1 MPVAIKLFLMFLK
14 IGFTSFGGGYGMMS
28 MILDEGIARVGLT
41 TAEFADMA
49 ALDLLCSGPV
59 AVNAA
64 TYIGY
69 IKGGWLGALL
79 ATIGAV
85 LPSLM
90 VCTVVLLFLDRFHD
104 SKIVKGLFV
113 GIVPATGGLMIFTAL
128 KLSKSIFF
136 NDETFHEILSMAM
149 TPTMIGMIALFAA
162 ALFAAIKFKVN
173 PIWLTLAGA
182 VIGAVFLA

>member
-1 MPVAIKLFLMFLK
+1 MPIAITLFLMFLK

-79 ATIGAV
+79 AT
-85 LPSLM
+85 M
-90 VCTVVLLFLDRFHD
+90 C
-104 SKIVKGLFV
+104 
-113 GIVPATGGLMIFTAL
+113 
-128 KLSKSIFF
+128 
-136 NDETFHEILSMAM
+136 
-149 TPTMIGMIALFAA
+149 
-162 ALFAAIKFKVN
+162 
-173 PIWLTLAGA
+173 
-182 VIGAVFLA
+182 